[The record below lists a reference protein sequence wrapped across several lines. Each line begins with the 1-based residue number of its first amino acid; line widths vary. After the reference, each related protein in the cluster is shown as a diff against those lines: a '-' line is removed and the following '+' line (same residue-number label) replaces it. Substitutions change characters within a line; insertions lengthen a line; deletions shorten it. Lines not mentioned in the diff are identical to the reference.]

1 MEKLDTALVS
11 VPSPSIMH
19 YSFSTL
25 HRLIWC
31 RAIQQVKEICL
42 PQSCNYKISQ
52 SQLALRDLY
61 IFTLSFSH
69 KKTLHFSCQLCMHS
83 YAKFPTAYA
92 YCLPYSLSLLI
103 CLLYLSS
110 SLNMHPQYF
119 CMYSPKS

>member
-1 MEKLDTALVS
+1 MERLDTALVS
-11 VPSPSIMH
+11 ARSTSILH

-31 RAIQQVKEICL
+31 RAIQQAKETCL
-42 PQSCNYKISQ
+42 PKSCNYKISQ

-69 KKTLHFSCQLCMHS
+69 KKTLHLSCQLCMHS
-83 YAKFPTAYA
+83 